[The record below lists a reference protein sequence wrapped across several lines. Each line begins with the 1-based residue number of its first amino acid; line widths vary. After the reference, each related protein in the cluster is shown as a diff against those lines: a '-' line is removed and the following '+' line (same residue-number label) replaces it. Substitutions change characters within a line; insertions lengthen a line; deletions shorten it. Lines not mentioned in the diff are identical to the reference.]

1 MSPPSRRKHPGSCDR
16 SHMNRQTPSSANR
29 GGPPADA
36 PLQYVKGIGPK
47 RASALEAVGIRTIR
61 DLLFYFPFDYLDR
74 SKIISI
80 RDLRKYVD
88 AERPVTVIGEVYRV
102 EMRRSR
108 RSNRLIFF
116 LTLKDDTG
124 FLTCVWFEGV
134 QWFKDAFELGELL
147 AVSAY
152 PDFNKLGRIQ
162 FTHPEF
168 DRLRG
173 AQEEDEPD
181 WGKLFNTG
189 AIIPKYPS
197 TSELGK
203 VGLDSRGFRRI
214 IRNAL
219 KSHLMAIEEVLPE
232 EIRERA
238 NLAGCRTALQ
248 GIHFPENSDALEIAR
263 RRLKFEELFFLQLM
277 LAYRKRRYGLEKKGI
292 TYSLE
297 STLARKLVAA
307 LPFQLTKA
315 QRRVLREIADDMR
328 KPTPMNRLL
337 QGDVGS
343 GKTIVALLSMLV
355 AVEND
360 FQVALMAPTEVLAEQ
375 HYRTLCA
382 YLENLPV
389 NVRLLIGGQKKKLR
403 EDVLEDLRSGRAQ
416 IVVGT
421 HALLEENVRF
431 AHLGFVVIDEQHR
444 FGVMQR
450 ATLREKG
457 LNPDVLVMTATPI
470 PRTLALTVYGD
481 LDVSVIDE
489 MPANRKPIKTGVRLE
504 DQKDK
509 VYDFVK
515 QEVRQGRQV
524 YIVFPLIEESEK
536 VDLKAAT
543 VEFEHLKSAVFPS
556 VRLGLLHGRMKSEE
570 KDQIMQSFKAGEIQI
585 LVSTTVIEVGI
596 DVPNATI
603 MIVEN
608 AERFGLSQLHQ
619 LRGRVGRG
627 ADQSFCILIANYGWF
642 DGHRRGLEPGEVKKE
657 KLNAK
662 IRLETM
668 VETIDGFKIAE
679 VDLRLRGPG
688 EFFGLR
694 QSGVPAFRLAN
705 LVEDAELVAM
715 ARKEAF
721 SLVDRDPQ
729 LRSDSH
735 RSVRKHFESQ
745 YRDALEL
752 GNVG

>member
-1 MSPPSRRKHPGSCDR
+1 
-16 SHMNRQTPSSANR
+16 MNRRQQGPSDTKQ
-29 GGPPADA
+29 PPGNA

-47 RASALEAVGIRTIR
+47 RASALEAVGISTIR

-74 SKIISI
+74 SRIVNI
-80 RDLRKYVD
+80 RDLRNYVD
-88 AERPVTVIGEVYRV
+88 AERPVTVIGQVFRV
-102 EMRRSR
+102 ELRRSK

-124 FLTCVWFEGV
+124 YLTCVWFEGV
-134 QWFKDAFELGELL
+134 QWYKDAFEQGELL

-152 PDFNKLGRIQ
+152 PDFDKLGRIQ

-173 AQEEDEPD
+173 AEEEDEPD

-203 VGLDSRGFRRI
+203 IGLDSRGFRRI

-219 KSHLMAIEEVLPE
+219 KSHLMTIEEVIPE

-238 NLAGCRTALQ
+238 NLADCRTALQ
-248 GIHFPENSDALEIAR
+248 GIHFPENRDTLDVAR

-277 LAYRKRRYGLEKKGI
+277 LAYRKRRYGLDKKGI
-292 TYSLE
+292 TFSVD
-297 STLARKLVAA
+297 SSRARKLASE

-315 QRRVLREIADDMR
+315 QRRVLREITDDMQ

-343 GKTIVALLSMLV
+343 GKTIVALLAMLV
-355 AVEND
+355 AVDNNY
-360 FQVALMAPTEVLAEQ
+360 QVALMAPTEVLAEQ
-375 HYRTLCA
+375 HYRTLSA
-382 YLENLPV
+382 YLENLPI

-403 EDVLEDLRSGRAQ
+403 ADVLEDVSSGRAQ

-421 HALLEENVRF
+421 HALLEEQVRF
-431 AHLGFVVIDEQHR
+431 ARLGFIVIDEQHR

-450 ATLREKG
+450 ATLRGKG

-504 DQKDK
+504 DQKAK
-509 VYDFVK
+509 VYEFVR
-515 QEVRQGRQV
+515 QEVGHGRQV

-543 VEFEHLKSAVFPS
+543 VEFERLQTAVFPS
-556 VRLGLLHGRMKSEE
+556 FRLGLLHGRMKSEE
-570 KDQIMQSFKAGEIQI
+570 KDRIMQSFKSGEIQI

-627 ADQSFCILIANYGWF
+627 ADQSFCILVANYGWF
-642 DGHRRGLEPGEVKKE
+642 DAHKRGLEPGEVKKE

-668 VETIDGFKIAE
+668 VGTSDGFKIAE
-679 VDLRLRGPG
+679 VDLQLRGPG

-705 LVEDAELVAM
+705 LVEDAELLTI

-729 LRSDSH
+729 LRSASH
-735 RSVRKHFESQ
+735 LAVRKHFESSF
-745 YRDALEL
+745 RDALDL
-752 GNVG
+752 GNIG

>member
-1 MSPPSRRKHPGSCDR
+1 MTDS
-16 SHMNRQTPSSANR
+16 
-29 GGPPADA
+29 
-36 PLQYVKGIGPK
+36 PLQYVKGVGPK
-47 RASALEAVGIRTIR
+47 RSAQLESAGIHSIR

-74 SKIISI
+74 SRIVSI

-88 AERPVTVIGEVYRV
+88 AERPVTVIGQVFRV

-108 RSNRLIFF
+108 RSNRLVFF
-116 LTLKDDTG
+116 LTLQDDTG

-134 QWFKDAFELGELL
+134 QWYKDAFEQGELL

-152 PDFNKLGRIQ
+152 PDFDKLGRVQ
-162 FTHPEF
+162 FVHPEF

-173 AQEEDEPD
+173 AEEEDEPD

-189 AIIPKYPS
+189 AIIPKYSS
-197 TSELGK
+197 TSDLSK
-203 VGLDSRGFRRI
+203 AGLDSRGFRRI

-219 KSHLMAIEEVLPE
+219 KSHVATVEEVIPE
-232 EIRERA
+232 EIRTRV
-238 NLAGCRTALQ
+238 NLVGCRTALQ
-248 GIHFPENSDALEIAR
+248 AIHFPGSRDDLEAAR
-263 RRLKFEELFFLQLM
+263 RRLKFDELFFLQLM
-277 LAYRKRRYGLEKKGI
+277 LAYRKRRFGKDKKGI
-292 TYSLE
+292 TYSVE
-297 STLARKLVAA
+297 STFARKLAAA
-307 LPFQLTKA
+307 LPFELTKA
-315 QRRVLREIADDMR
+315 QRRVLREIAADMQG
-328 KPTPMNRLL
+328 PTSMNRLL

-343 GKTIVALLSMLV
+343 GKTIVALLAMLV
-355 AVEND
+355 AVENGY
-360 FQVALMAPTEVLAEQ
+360 QVALMAPTEVLAEQ
-375 HYRTLCA
+375 HFRTLSA

-389 NVRLLIGGQKKKLR
+389 NVRLLIGGQRKKLR
-403 EDVLEDLRSGRAQ
+403 EDVLGDIRSGGAH

-421 HALLEENVRF
+421 HALLEEQVHF
-431 AHLGFVVIDEQHR
+431 ARLGFAVIDEQHR

-450 ATLREKG
+450 AMLREKG

-470 PRTLALTVYGD
+470 PRTLALTIYGD

-504 DQKDK
+504 DQKDR
-509 VYDFVK
+509 VYDFVRK
-515 QEVRQGRQV
+515 EVSEGRQAYV
-524 YIVFPLIEESEK
+524 VFPLIEESEK

-543 VEFEHLKSAVFPS
+543 EEFERLRKDVFPS
-556 VRLGLLHGRMKSEE
+556 FRLGLLHGRMKTEE
-570 KDQIMQSFKAGEIQI
+570 KDQIMQGFKSGETQI

-627 ADQSFCILIANYGWF
+627 AEQSFCILIANYGWF
-642 DGHRRGLEPGEVKKE
+642 DAHRRGLEPGEVKKE
-657 KLNAK
+657 KLNARK
-662 IRLETM
+662 RLETM
-668 VETIDGFKIAE
+668 VETTDGFKIAE
-679 VDLRLRGPG
+679 VDLSLRGPG

-694 QSGVPAFRLAN
+694 QSGVPALRIAS
-705 LVEDAELVAM
+705 LVEDGELVSV

-729 LRSDSH
+729 LRSASH
-735 RSVRKHFESQ
+735 QAVRKHFETQ

-752 GNVG
+752 GNIG